1 MARAGLQR
9 PMQQLVLCALVVFI
23 FSRRSSTTL
32 AISLPDEVRALVNL
46 KAAFVNGEHELI
58 NWDSNS
64 QSPCGWMGVT
74 CNNVTFE
81 VTALNLSDHALAGEI
96 SPSIGLLRSLQVLDL
111 SQNNI
116 SGQLPIEIC
125 NCTSLTWIDLSGN
138 NLDGEIPYLLSQLQL
153 LEFLNLRNNKLSG
166 PIPSSFASL
175 SNLRHLDMQINNLS
189 GPIPP
194 LLYWS
199 ETLQYLMLKSNQLT
213 GGLSDDMCK
222 LTQLAYFNVRENRLS
237 GPLPAG
243 IGNCTSFQILD
254 LSYNNFSG
262 EIPYNIGYLQVST
275 LSLEANMLS
284 GGIPDVLGLMQALVI
299 LDLSNNQLEGEIPPI
314 LGNLTSLTKLYLYNN
329 NITGSIPMEFGNMS
343 RLNYLEL
350 SGNSL
355 SGQIPSEL
363 SYLTGLFELD
373 LSDNQ
378 LSGSIPENI
387 SSLTALN
394 ILNVHGNQLTGSIPP
409 GLQQL
414 TNLTLLNLSSNH
426 FTGIVPEEI
435 GMIVNLDILDLSHNN
450 LTGQLP
456 ASIST
461 LEHLLTIDLHGNK
474 LNGTIPMTFGNLKSL
489 NFLDLSHNHI
499 QGSLPPELGQL
510 LELLHLDLSYNNLSG
525 SIPVP
530 LKECFGLK
538 YLNLSYNH
546 LSGTIPQDELFSRFP
561 SSSYAGN
568 PLLCTNSSASCGL
581 IPLQPMN
588 IESHPPGTLG
598 VSATWGITISALCL
612 LVLLTV
618 VAIRY
623 AQPRIFIKT
632 SSKTSQGPPSFVIL
646 NLGMAPQSY
655 DEMMRLTENLSEKY
669 VIGRG
674 GSSTVYRCYLK
685 NGHPIAI
692 KRLYNQFAQNVHEF
706 ETELKTLGTIKHR
719 NLVTLRGYSMSSI
732 GNFLFYDYMENG
744 SLHDHLHGH
753 VSKTE
758 LDWNTR
764 LRIATGA
771 AQGLAYLHRDCKPQ
785 VVHRD
790 VKSCN
795 ILLDADMEAHV
806 ADFGIA
812 KNIQAAR
819 THTSTHILGTIG
831 YIDPEYAQTSRLNV
845 KSDVYSFGIVLLEL
859 LTNKMAVDDE
869 VNLLDWVMSKLEGK
883 TIQDVIHPHVRAT
896 CQDLDALEKTLKLA
910 LLCSK
915 LNPSHRPSM
924 YDVSQVLLS
933 LLPMQSETD
942 DPMSKSSL
950 PANQRRYIDMY
961 STKHTEA
968 ISLSNSSSG
977 DTLLYQFKEVIS
989 GKL

>member
-1 MARAGLQR
+1 MAGIR
-9 PMQQLVLCALVVFI
+9 PKWLRLQLVAPWAVFI
-23 FSRRSSTTL
+23 FILSSCSSRTS
-32 AISLPDEVRALVNL
+32 AISLPDQVRALMNL
-46 KAAFVNGEHELI
+46 KAAFMNGEHELHD
-58 NWDSNS
+58 WDNGS
-64 QSPCGWMGVT
+64 QSPCGWLGVT
-74 CNNVTFE
+74 CNNLTFE
-81 VTALNLSDHALAGEI
+81 VTALNLSDLALSGEI
-96 SPSIGLLRSLQVLDL
+96 SPSIGLLWNLQVLDL
-111 SQNNI
+111 SQNSI
-116 SGQLPIEIC
+116 FGQLPIEIC

-138 NLDGEIPYLLSQLQL
+138 NLNGEIPYLLSQLQL
-153 LEFLNLRNNKLSG
+153 LEVLNLRNNKFSG

-222 LTQLAYFNVRENRLS
+222 STQLAYFNVRENKLS
-237 GPLPAG
+237 GPLPAC

-254 LSYNNFSG
+254 LSHNNFSG

-275 LSLEANMLS
+275 LSLEGNRLS
-284 GGIPDVLGLMQALVI
+284 GGIPNVLGLMQALVI

-314 LGNLTSLTKLYLYNN
+314 LGNLTCLTKLYLYNN
-329 NITGSIPMEFGNMS
+329 NITGHIPIEFGNLS

-355 SGQIPSEL
+355 TGQIPSEL

-373 LSDNQ
+373 LSENQ
-378 LSGSIPENI
+378 ISGSIPVNI

-394 ILNVHGNQLTGSIPP
+394 ILNVHGNQLNGSIPP

-414 TNLTLLNLSSNH
+414 TNLTRLNLSSNH
-426 FTGIVPEEI
+426 FTGSVPEEI

-450 LTGQLP
+450 LTGQVP
-456 ASIST
+456 SSIST
-461 LEHLLTIDLHGNK
+461 LEHLVSIDLHENN
-474 LNGTIPMTFGNLKSL
+474 LNGSIPMAFGNLKSL

-499 QGSLPPELGQL
+499 QGPIPLELGQL
-510 LELLHLDLSYNNLSG
+510 LELLHL
-525 SIPVP
+525 
-530 LKECFGLK
+530 
-538 YLNLSYNH
+538 NLSYNH
-546 LSGTIPQDELFSRFP
+546 LSGNIPPDELFSRFP
-561 SSSYAGN
+561 ASSYAGN
-568 PLLCTNSSASCGL
+568 PLLCTNISASCGL
-581 IPLQPMN
+581 VPLKSTN
-588 IESHPPGTLG
+588 IASQPPGTLG
-598 VSATWGITISALCL
+598 VSATWSITISALCL

-623 AQPRIFIKT
+623 AQPRVFLES
-632 SSKTSQGPPSFVIL
+632 SSKMSQGPPRFVIL
-646 NLGMAPQSY
+646 NLGMAPQSH
-655 DEMMRLTENLSEKY
+655 DEMMRLTENLSDKY

-674 GSSTVYRCYLK
+674 GSSTVYRCSLK

-692 KRLYNQFAQNVHEF
+692 KRLHNTFAQNVHEF

-744 SLHDHLHGH
+744 SLYDHLHGH
-753 VSKTE
+753 VSKIK

-764 LRIATGA
+764 LKIATGA
-771 AQGLAYLHRDCKPQ
+771 AQGLAYLHRDCRPQ

-790 VKSCN
+790 IKACN
-795 ILLDADMEAHV
+795 ILLDENMVAHV

-819 THTSTHILGTIG
+819 THTSTHVLGTIG
-831 YIDPEYAQTSRLNV
+831 YIDPEYAQTSRLNE

-859 LTNKMAVDDE
+859 LTSRMAVDDE
-869 VNLLDWVMSKLEGK
+869 VNLLDWVMSKLLGK
-883 TIQDVIHPHVRAT
+883 TMQDVVDPHARAT
-896 CQDLDALEKTLKLA
+896 CQNLNALEKTLKLA

-933 LLPMQSETD
+933 LLPVQIEEESPTL
-942 DPMSKSSL
+942 KSPF

-961 STKHTEA
+961 DTKHKEA
-968 ISLSNSSSG
+968 ISLSKSSSG
-977 DTLLYQFKEVIS
+977 DTLLHQFKEAIS
-989 GKL
+989 RKL